1 MGLGFPQACC
11 STLHKLMRSTEQQL
25 ACNSRGGDDI
35 QNSNHWS
42 NSQGPRLSKWQS
54 QGINVEGRAG
64 PIISAFQC
72 GKISRSQELTSHHKP
87 LGSKTLPPDSRIFR
101 EVGFKMSPGHHTSPY
116 GTVLWDLP
124 VWTNHSPCHSQSLCV
139 LQPFFS

>member
-1 MGLGFPQACC
+1 MIFKIQITGLILKVLG
-11 STLHKLMRSTEQQL
+11 L
-25 ACNSRGGDDI
+25 ASGKARAYM
-35 QNSNHWS
+35 W
-42 NSQGPRLSKWQS
+42 
-54 QGINVEGRAG
+54 EGRAG

-72 GKISRSQELTSHHKP
+72 GKISRSQELKSHHKP

-116 GTVLWDLP
+116 DTVLWDLP